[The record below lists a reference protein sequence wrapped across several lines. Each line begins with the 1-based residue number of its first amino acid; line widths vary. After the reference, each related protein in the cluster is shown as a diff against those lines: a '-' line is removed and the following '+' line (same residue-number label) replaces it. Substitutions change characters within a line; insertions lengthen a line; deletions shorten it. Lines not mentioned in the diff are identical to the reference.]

1 MADHRMSICAVSPPS
16 KFGLRRPSSNYKSLI
31 RISVCVGSIII
42 VMASALILSS
52 KSEHK
57 SFLDIKESF
66 LEGKNIARS
75 PRLFSWVN
83 SFDDGKGVTTAGQHG
98 GTQIISGCDAGSK
111 NVIIETIK
119 LTENGW
125 YKHLQ
130 MILTAP
136 ITCREMLII
145 KRAFGLGLGF
155 SSILYP

>member
-1 MADHRMSICAVSPPS
+1 MAC
-16 KFGLRRPSSNYKSLI
+16 
-31 RISVCVGSIII
+31 
-42 VMASALILSS
+42 ALILSS

-119 LTENGW
+119 LTENG
-125 YKHLQ
+125 
-130 MILTAP
+130 
-136 ITCREMLII
+136 
-145 KRAFGLGLGF
+145 
-155 SSILYP
+155 

>member
-1 MADHRMSICAVSPPS
+1 MDITCKTWIVVTGLRLGVLFKFTSEKKSKKQKLFRAMADHRMSICAVSPQS

-119 LTENGW
+119 LTENG
-125 YKHLQ
+125 
-130 MILTAP
+130 
-136 ITCREMLII
+136 
-145 KRAFGLGLGF
+145 
-155 SSILYP
+155 